1 MRLLTYELQNMY
13 GVPKKDTIDVNIYCS
28 SLYARLE
35 MVSGSIFDIVYNT
48 LTCTILY
55 SAYI

>member
-1 MRLLTYELQNMY
+1 MRLLTSELQNMY

-35 MVSGSIFDIVYNT
+35 MVSGSIRYCLYYSNMYNT
-48 LTCTILY
+48 V
-55 SAYI
+55 